1 MDSSTGKQC
10 RNLEDAVGG
19 PQSLSDITGS
29 RAYERFTGNQIAKIY
44 QTKRDAY
51 NSCERISLVSS
62 FAASL
67 LIGDYAPIDFSDGSG
82 MNLMNIYSKTW
93 EDKCLKVSYL
103 TETDCLYN
111 YYHANLKIVTLITM
125 PNLKSV
131 TLTCY
136 SQTK

>member
-1 MDSSTGKQC
+1 MDSSTGTQC

-19 PQSLSDITGS
+19 PQNLSNITGS

-44 QTKRDAY
+44 QTKPDAY

-82 MNLMNIYSKTW
+82 MNLMSIYTKTW
-93 EDKCLKVSYL
+93 EDKCLEVSG
-103 TETDCLYN
+103 LYRFEKYN
-111 YYHANLKIVTLITM
+111 TLSYSKES
-125 PNLKSV
+125 KSV
-131 TLTCY
+131 TVFYLIHILCCY
-136 SQTK
+136 